1 MQKICYTII
10 VQWLQSHTRNLA
22 GSEYYHNKGGNLVA
36 RTLLDKE
43 LQELDTQIIRLGSL
57 VDDALAKAL
66 ETLETGDLAISG
78 LVIEADAVIDS
89 LRAAIEEHTIRL
101 LTLQQPLGGRDLR
114 FLTSA
119 LSIAGDLERTGD
131 GAAGIATIILRMTPL
146 RVNETTPI
154 KIEDHTVNG
163 ADDGVEI
170 TEASI
175 LRGILDLGYEARK
188 VFRGT
193 MEAFANRDVNAA
205 RYIWEEDDVVD
216 VRYHLVRH
224 DLMTM
229 LAGAR
234 AIPALQNDALILQ
247 RATYL
252 LWIAHK
258 LERVADHSGNIC
270 ERIVFIVEGETSIK
284 RSQE

>member
-1 MQKICYTII
+1 M
-10 VQWLQSHTRNLA
+10 
-22 GSEYYHNKGGNLVA
+22 A

-43 LQELDTQIIRLGSL
+43 LQELDSQIIQLGNL
-57 VDDALAKAL
+57 VDVALAKAL
-66 ETLETGDLAISG
+66 EALEHGDIAKSG
-78 LVIEADAVIDS
+78 LVIEADAAIDS
-89 LRAAIEEHTIRL
+89 LRVAVEEHAIRL

-119 LSIAGDLERTGD
+119 LSIAGDLERAGD
-131 GAAGIATIILRMTPL
+131 GAAGIAQIILRMTPL
-146 RVNETTPI
+146 RNSPPTSLKVADTST
-154 KIEDHTVNG
+154 G
-163 ADDGVEI
+163 AAGDSMEI
-170 TEASI
+170 TETSI
-175 LRGILDLGYEARK
+175 LRGILDLGYEARR
-188 VFRGT
+188 VFQGT
-193 MEAFANRDVNAA
+193 MEAFAHRDANAA

-224 DLMTM
+224 DLMTL
-229 LAGAR
+229 LAGAH
-234 AIPALQNDALILQ
+234 AIPALQSDALILQ

-270 ERIVFIVEGETSIK
+270 ERIVFIVKGEANIQ

>member
-1 MQKICYTII
+1 M
-10 VQWLQSHTRNLA
+10 S
-22 GSEYYHNKGGNLVA
+22 

-43 LQELDTQIIRLGSL
+43 LHELNEQIIRLGSL

-66 ETLETGDLAISG
+66 EALETGDLAKSG
-78 LVIEADAVIDS
+78 LVIEADVTIDGLRTAV
-89 LRAAIEEHTIRL
+89 EEHTIRL

-119 LSIAGDLERTGD
+119 LAIAGDLERTGD
-131 GAAGIATIILRMTPL
+131 GAAGIAQIILRMTPL
-146 RVNETTPI
+146 
-154 KIEDHTVNG
+154 KVNG
-163 ADDGVEI
+163 VSQVKVEDTIPNASGDSIEI

-175 LRGILDLGYEARK
+175 LRGILDLGYEARR
-188 VFRGT
+188 VLQGT
-193 MEAFANRDVNAA
+193 MEAFARRDVKAA

-224 DLMTM
+224 DLMAM

>member
-1 MQKICYTII
+1 M
-10 VQWLQSHTRNLA
+10 
-22 GSEYYHNKGGNLVA
+22 A
-36 RTLLDKE
+36 RILLDKE
-43 LQELDTQIIRLGSL
+43 LLALDAQMIQMGNL
-57 VDDALAKAL
+57 VDEALGKALDAL
-66 ETLETGDLAISG
+66 ETGNQAMSG
-78 LVIEADAVIDS
+78 MVIEGDVIIDS

-114 FLTSA
+114 YLTSA

-131 GAAGIATIILRMTPL
+131 GAAGIAQIILRMSPL
-146 RVNETTPI
+146 YNGSPSQVH
-154 KIEDHTVNG
+154 IENNQTRQNG
-163 ADDGVEI
+163 DGVEI

-175 LRGILDLGYEARK
+175 LHSLLDLGHEARR
-188 VFRGT
+188 VLQGT
-193 MEAFANRDVNAA
+193 MKAFADRDANAA

-224 DLMTM
+224 DLMAL

-258 LERVADHSGNIC
+258 LERVADHCTNVC

-284 RSQE
+284 PAAPE

>member
-1 MQKICYTII
+1 M
-10 VQWLQSHTRNLA
+10 TRM
-22 GSEYYHNKGGNLVA
+22 
-36 RTLLDKE
+36 LLDKE
-43 LQELDTQIIRLGSL
+43 LQDLDAQIMRLGSL
-57 VDDALAKAL
+57 VDDALAQAL
-66 ETLETGDLAISG
+66 EALETGDLAKAG
-78 LVIEADAVIDS
+78 MVIESDTIMDS

-114 FLTSA
+114 MLTSV

-131 GAAGIATIILRMTPL
+131 GAAGIAQILLRMAPL
-146 RVNETTPI
+146 RGSNVPQLE
-154 KIEDHTVNG
+154 IEASPAAFSG
-163 ADDGVEI
+163 AEGQI

-175 LRGILDLGYEARK
+175 MSGMLELGREARR
-188 VFRGT
+188 VLQGT
-193 MEAFANRDVNAA
+193 MEAYANRDAKAA

-224 DLMTM
+224 DLMAM
-229 LAGAR
+229 LEGAR
-234 AIPALQNDALILQ
+234 AIPALQIDSRILQ

-258 LERVADHSGNIC
+258 LERIADHCTNIC

-284 RSQE
+284 PAQE